1 MYATLD
7 TAVIKP
13 LRILQSVLCKYLNC
27 GAFVRGVFIM
37 RGFCPEVLLSGI
49 LSGGALVPGF
59 LSRGAFVRQPLF
71 YMFLK
76 HLIESIDKR
85 FKQN

>member
-37 RGFCPEVLLSGI
+37 RGFGPGIFVTRGFCPPT
-49 LSGGALVPGF
+49 AF
-59 LSRGAFVRQPLF
+59 LHVSKAFDRV
-71 YMFLK
+71 
-76 HLIESIDKR
+76 
-85 FKQN
+85 N